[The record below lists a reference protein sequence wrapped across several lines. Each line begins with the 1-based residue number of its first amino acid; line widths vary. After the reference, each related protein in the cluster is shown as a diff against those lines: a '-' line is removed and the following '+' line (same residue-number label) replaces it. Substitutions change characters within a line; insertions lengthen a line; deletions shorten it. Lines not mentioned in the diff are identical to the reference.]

1 MEYKIVSR
9 QGDRELEAAVNEL
22 IAEGWQPLGGVSVV
36 VLHQTWEN
44 ERKGYTESDT
54 QWVYSQAMTRSNVLV
69 QRAGPLNLSE
79 HTASGPGSAG
89 TEG

>member
-54 QWVYSQAMTRSNVLV
+54 QWVYSQAMTRSNEFGKGMP
-69 QRAGPLNLSE
+69 ANDEPE
-79 HTASGPGSAG
+79 KG
-89 TEG
+89 TERAEH